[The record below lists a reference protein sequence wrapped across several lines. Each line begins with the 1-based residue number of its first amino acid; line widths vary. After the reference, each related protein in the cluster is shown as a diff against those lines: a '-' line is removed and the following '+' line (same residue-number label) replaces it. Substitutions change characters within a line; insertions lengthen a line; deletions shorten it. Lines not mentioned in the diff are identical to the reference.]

1 MYLAKHLFPDTVAM
15 ASFTTNFDTITHFL
29 NLFSVQQIVI
39 EEEKEVLQTTG
50 EQFFWLL
57 ALSLTIQQ
65 IHMVY
70 SKHIQY
76 VSCWVL

>member
-15 ASFTTNFDTITHFL
+15 ASFTTNLDTITHFL

-76 VSCWVL
+76 VSC